1 MLTNKIFPNDLIAQI
16 QVSLSSLVKVFDS
29 MPMLV
34 CALYQLSIVVAAKT
48 NIDALSLSSNS
59 EIVVVV
65 AVLNQVKRIFFLPYI
80 ESK

>member
-1 MLTNKIFPNDLIAQI
+1 M
-16 QVSLSSLVKVFDS
+16 
-29 MPMLV
+29 
-34 CALYQLSIVVAAKT
+34 YQLSIVVAAKT
-48 NIDALSLSSNS
+48 NIDTLSLSSNS